1 MAAVGLLDV
10 VAVGLLDVVAV
21 GLLEGVLRWVVV
33 GTVVSA
39 LYCTL
44 VSFSFSHSL
53 SPILFLPFIVDLVF
67 GEVVT
72 LSVLRNCR

>member
-1 MAAVGLLDV
+1 V
-10 VAVGLLDVVAV
+10 VAVGLLDAVVV
-21 GLLEGVLRWVVV
+21 SLLDGVLRCVVF

-53 SPILFLPFIVDLVF
+53 SPFLFLCFIVDLVF

-72 LSVLRNCR
+72 LSVLRN